1 MRMDD
6 QSNPV
11 RELSLVIFAA
21 NGRLIS
27 AGNELVAHLGLT
39 SAWWQ
44 VLAALRYSP
53 VPLPTASLARN
64 MGLTR
69 QAVQRIV
76 GLLAERAMVEFQD
89 NPHHRRAKL
98 IVLTPSGIKALAAA
112 EEAVAQ
118 IDQAITERIGSERLQ
133 EAKATLAQMS
143 DMITAWMERGSHP
156 TAHGPDNDKDAQ
168 P

>member
-1 MRMDD
+1 MSGHPSD
-6 QSNPV
+6 V
-11 RELSLVIFAA
+11 RNLALAIFAA
-21 NGRLIS
+21 NGRLVS

-53 VPLPTASLARN
+53 VPLAVASIARN

-76 GLLAERAMVEFQD
+76 DLLAEQGLVAFEP

-98 IVLTPSGIKALAAA
+98 VVLTQAGTAAVTSA
-112 EEAVAQ
+112 EAAVAPLDRV
-118 IDQAITERIGSERLQ
+118 IAERIGADRIGEAIATLTEMVAVISERLDQ
-133 EAKATLAQMS
+133 
-143 DMITAWMERGSHP
+143 HP
-156 TAHGPDNDKDAQ
+156 PSSLDEKGPSS
-168 P
+168 

>member
-1 MRMDD
+1 MADL
-6 QSNPV
+6 
-11 RELSLVIFAA
+11 RELALTVFAA
-21 NGRLIS
+21 NGRLVS

-53 VPLPTASLARN
+53 TPLATASIARN

-76 GLLAERAMVEFQD
+76 DLLAEQGLVEFQP

-98 IVLTPSGIKALAAA
+98 VALTPAGISAITSA
-112 EEAVAQ
+112 ERSVAP
-118 IDQAITERIGSERLQ
+118 IDQAVADRIGAAKIRDAIQTLQAMIAVISEQ
-133 EAKATLAQMS
+133 LA
-143 DMITAWMERGSHP
+143 
-156 TAHGPDNDKDAQ
+156 
-168 P
+168 

>member
-1 MRMDD
+1 MSDHEN
-6 QSNPV
+6 QV
-11 RELSLVIFAA
+11 RALALTIFAA

-44 VLAALRYSP
+44 VLGALRYSP
-53 VPLPTASLARN
+53 VPLPAASIARN

-76 GLLAERAMVEFQD
+76 DVLADKGLIEFQN

-98 IVLTPSGIKALAAA
+98 VVLTAAGLKAVTDA
-112 EEAVAQ
+112 ENVVAPL
-118 IDQAITERIGSERLQ
+118 DQAIANKIGSDRLR
-133 EAKATLAQMS
+133 EAIKTLEEMGCTISEWLARPQS
-143 DMITAWMERGSHP
+143 RSLEQKEIP
-156 TAHGPDNDKDAQ
+156 L
-168 P
+168 